1 MSPNMRNLSSLEK
14 HAEEVELIRRAKAE
28 ITRVEAASNH
38 DRHSANDIDEVKQE
52 RRRAGLQ
59 YALGA
64 LSGIPG

>member
-28 ITRVEAASNH
+28 IARVEVASDR
-38 DRHSANDIDEVKQE
+38 DRHSPNDIDEVKQE

>member
-28 ITRVEAASNH
+28 IARVEAASNH